1 MIRFSYLTKNT
12 SLNYLL
18 LSTLFLFLGDA
29 ILSYLFPVV
38 VEDTVNSF
46 TLVGIIMAMS
56 SMAGLISDLLFP
68 VLFPKLS
75 WKHSNLIG
83 VLLGFCFPI
92 LLFLGHDLDQ
102 PLLFVAASII
112 WGIYYEFLGFAR
124 QECVLDVDRKKEF
137 TKTWG
142 IIYTFLTFCAFIG
155 PIVAS
160 VTLAADQ
167 IVARIIIF
175 ILYSVALVFS
185 LLLATSK
192 SESIFKRES
201 KIVHTI
207 SFIKEVKYWVILESK
222 TYPMIVVL
230 IFLTMIN
237 AFFWTFGGLYGES
250 LFGHNG
256 LGWIL
261 LVAFTLPELILSF
274 IFSKIVIK
282 HRKKYLSYIL
292 VVLSGMS
299 IIPMLFIHD
308 ALMLLVV
315 VSIFSSFSS
324 ISFALMRAV
333 FSDIESRAEE
343 FKVHVEAIFQSAY
356 SIGYIAGPLVS
367 GVLIQLFGFKDSFI
381 LWGLLAVILGVVL
394 IIITPEKLKIPKV
407 RLRSL

>member
-1 MIRFSYLTKNT
+1 M
-12 SLNYLL
+12 

-56 SMAGLISDLLFP
+56 SIAGLISDLLFP

-75 WKHSNLIG
+75 WKNANLIG
-83 VLLGFCFPI
+83 VILGLCFPV
-92 LLFLGHDLDQ
+92 LLFLGHDLGQ
-102 PLLFVAASII
+102 PLLFVAASMI

-124 QECVLDVDRKKEF
+124 QECVLDVDKKKEF

-167 IVARIIIF
+167 IVARVVVF
-175 ILYSVALVFS
+175 VLYAIALMFS
-185 LLLATSK
+185 LVLATSK
-192 SESIFKRES
+192 NETVFKKES

-222 TYPMIVVL
+222 TYPMIIVL

-274 IFSKIVIK
+274 IFSKIVIR
-282 HRKKYLSYIL
+282 HRKKFLSYIL
-292 VVLSGMS
+292 LVISGMA

-308 ALMLLVV
+308 TLMLLVA
-315 VSIFSSFSS
+315 VSLFSSFSS
-324 ISFALMRAV
+324 ISFILMRAV

-343 FKVHVEAIFQSAY
+343 FKVHVEAIFQSTH
-356 SIGYIAGPLVS
+356 SLGYIAGPLLS
-367 GVLIQLFGFKDSFI
+367 GVLVQLFGFKESFI
-381 LWGLLAVILGVVL
+381 IWGLVAIVIGVVL
-394 IIITPEKLKIPKV
+394 ILVTPEKLKIPKA
-407 RLRSL
+407 RLRSV